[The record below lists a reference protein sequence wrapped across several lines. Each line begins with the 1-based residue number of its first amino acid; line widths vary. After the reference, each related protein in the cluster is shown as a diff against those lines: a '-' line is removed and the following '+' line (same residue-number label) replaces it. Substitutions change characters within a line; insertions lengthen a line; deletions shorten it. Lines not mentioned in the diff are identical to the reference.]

1 MSIVEAT
8 DLSHSFGDKK
18 IFSHTSLSLF
28 KGDKMG
34 LTGLNGAGKSTL
46 INILAGIL
54 IPDGGYVRWN
64 PKVRMGY
71 LDQQAKIGGEQSVRQ
86 YLKGAFEYLYRTDR
100 RLQQINQQ
108 VAVCTDPAVLDP
120 LLSEAGSCQNLLEI
134 NNFYALD
141 SEIDKVAAGLGITA
155 FGLDTPVGHLSGGQ
169 RAKVMLAKLLLE
181 NPDALLLDEPTNFL
195 DRDHIEWLAKFLT
208 AFKGS
213 FILVSHDYKFL
224 NRVANCI
231 CHIEFNAI
239 TRYNG
244 SFESF
249 VKQRELRAEEYV
261 KNYNHQQKEIAKLED
276 YISRNLYRASTTAM
290 AQSRRKKL
298 EKMEKLDRPQQTP
311 RPAFTFKYKSIP
323 PKIMLRVKDLEVGYD
338 QPLLPRLSLHLKTG
352 EKLSVTGFNGI
363 GKTTFLKTVAGL
375 LPRLSGSYKFDENVV
390 IGYYE
395 QENRWEDPSRTA
407 LDEIKAH
414 FPRLN
419 DKEARGALARCG
431 LRREQALQSLSTL
444 SGGEQAKVKICRLTL
459 TPCNLL
465 MLDEPTNHLDQN
477 AILQL
482 KKAVSDF
489 PGAAIFVSHSKD
501 FCTELADKELNLEKL
516 FD

>member
-8 DLSHSFGDKK
+8 DISHSFGDKK

-46 INILAGIL
+46 INILAGII

-64 PKVRMGY
+64 PRVRMGY
-71 LDQQAKIGGEQSVRQ
+71 LDQQAKINGELSVRQ
-86 YLKGAFEYLYRTDR
+86 YLKGAFEYLYKTDR
-100 RLQQINQQ
+100 RLQEINNQI
-108 VAVCTDPAVLDP
+108 AACADTAALEP

-155 FGLDTPVGHLSGGQ
+155 FGLDTPVKHLSGGQ

-195 DRDHIEWLAKFLT
+195 DRSHIEWLAKFLA

-213 FILVSHDYKFL
+213 FILVSHDYGFL
-224 NRVANCI
+224 NRVVNCI
-231 CHIEFNAI
+231 CHLEFFTV

-249 VKQRELRAEEYV
+249 MKQRELRAEEYV

-298 EKMEKLDRPQQTP
+298 EKMEKLDKPQQAP
-311 RPAFTFKYKSIP
+311 KPAFTFKYKSIP
-323 PKIMLRVKDLEVGYD
+323 PKVMLRVKDLEVGYD
-338 QPLLPRLSLHLKTG
+338 QPLLPKFSLHLKTG
-352 EKLSVTGFNGI
+352 EKLSVSGFNGI
-363 GKTTFLKTVAGL
+363 GKTTFLKTIAGL
-375 LPRLSGSYKFDENVV
+375 LPKLSGSYKFDENVV

-395 QENRWEDPSRTA
+395 QENRWEAPSRTA
-407 LDEIKAH
+407 LDEIKEY

-419 DKEARGALARCG
+419 DKEARAALARCG

-444 SGGEQAKVKICRLTL
+444 SGGEQAKVKICKLTL

-482 KKAVSDF
+482 KKAVADF

-501 FCTELADKELNLEKL
+501 FCAELADKELNLEKL